1 LGQDDTES
9 SGYIENEM
17 KKTYNENVQRGN
29 RMSENKVL
37 VEISARHVHVT
48 QADLE
53 TLFGAGYHLHPKKEL
68 SQPGQYASEEKVDV
82 VGPKNTIKNVTILG
96 PVRNASQVE
105 VSLTDARTLGASA
118 LVRESGNI
126 DGTQGITLVGP
137 NGSVTLSQ
145 GLIAAKRHIH
155 LTPEDAVK
163 FNVKNSQIVSV
174 KVTGHERTTVF
185 GDVVIRISEKF
196 APAMHIDTDEAN
208 AAGMTG
214 EAWGEILVD

>member
-1 LGQDDTES
+1 
-9 SGYIENEM
+9 
-17 KKTYNENVQRGN
+17 
-29 RMSENKVL
+29 MSENKVL

-53 TLFGAGYHLHPKKEL
+53 VLFGQGYQLHPKKAL

-82 VGPKNTIKNVTILG
+82 VGPRSAIKNVTILG

-105 VSLTDARTLGASA
+105 VSLTDARTLGATA
-118 LVRESGNI
+118 LVRESGYI
-126 DGTQGITLVGP
+126 DGTQGVTLVGP
-137 NGSVTLSQ
+137 QGSVTLSQ

-155 LTPEDAVK
+155 LTPEDAHK

-174 KVTGHERTTVF
+174 KVSGNERTTVF
-185 GDVVIRISEKF
+185 GDVVIRVSEKF